1 MELSMTVVES
11 GIRSDFLNSNNYKNT
26 LEFAGKRNEAYLK
39 YCKIIQKYYC
49 DLHNVTRQVHDKVKS
64 NSSSNLRT
72 CSQFKLFI
80 QHFMGIIDE
89 VSQFKMQFYEE
100 LEEI

>member
-11 GIRSDFLNSNNYKNT
+11 GIRSDFLNSANYKNT
-26 LEFAGKRNEAYLK
+26 LEFAGKRNESYLK

-49 DLHNVTRQVHDKVKS
+49 DLHNITRQVVDKVKG

-72 CSQFKLFI
+72 CSQFKLFV
-80 QHFMGIIDE
+80 QNFMGIIDE
-89 VSQFKMQFYEE
+89 VSRFKMQFY
-100 LEEI
+100 